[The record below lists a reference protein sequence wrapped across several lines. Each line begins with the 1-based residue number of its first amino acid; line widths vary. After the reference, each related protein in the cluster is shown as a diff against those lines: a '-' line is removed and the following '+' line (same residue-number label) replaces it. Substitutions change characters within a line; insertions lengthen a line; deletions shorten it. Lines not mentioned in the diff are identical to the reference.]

1 MSTKLTGPRHLL
13 ANLLIK
19 WDWQP
24 GMLRALRNGARRM
37 QGKMKLRKPTERR
50 DKIRFVM
57 NREVRYKLLEGD
69 RIVASGLGTTENMSS
84 GGVAFQS
91 DVDLPNGSYIE
102 LSISW
107 PMMLDDV
114 CPMRLIVFGRVLRGA
129 EETKVCTV
137 EKWEFRTQ
145 SRKLTTAISLRID
158 GKLQRWAEYRKE
170 VLMRATGP
178 AAAPTVVPAMM

>member
-1 MSTKLTGPRHLL
+1 
-13 ANLLIK
+13 
-19 WDWQP
+19 
-24 GMLRALRNGARRM
+24 M
-37 QGKMKLRKPTERR
+37 QGKMRLRKPTERR
-50 DKIRFVM
+50 TKMRFSM

-91 DVDLPNGSYIE
+91 DGDLPDGSFIE
-102 LSISW
+102 LAISW
-107 PMMLDDV
+107 PLMLDDV

-129 EETKVCTV
+129 QTTKVCTV

-145 SRKLTTAISLRID
+145 SRKLTTAIPLRID

-170 VLMRATGP
+170 VLMRSTGAT
-178 AAAPTVVPAMM
+178 AAATAMAASMGMI